1 MYPCRI
7 VSRKNAAFTLIELL
21 VVIAIIAILAAILF
35 PVFAKARDKAR
46 QTACLSNNKQ
56 MGYGLMMYTQDYDET
71 LPIQIGDGAGGGSQ
85 GFIGSTQASWAKGIY
100 PYVKNTQVF
109 SCPNSVPYEIAGPCQ
124 TGSVPNVA
132 SYLFNSVVMPNFRNG
147 SAVNYNYE
155 GRSLAE
161 MKSPANTVFL
171 HEWAMHSPCI
181 LPRPRVIVG
190 KTGYEGFAYGGR
202 SDLAAYD
209 DLHNKGSNLLYTDG
223 HAKYKPRTRIT
234 YAEFGCIPA
243 DNPGKPTNFPAVPQS
258 DPGGFNC
265 NLNND

>member
-1 MYPCRI
+1 MFPSK
-7 VSRKNAAFTLIELL
+7 SRGFTLIELL

-35 PVFAKARDKAR
+35 PVFAKAREKAR

-56 MGYGLMMYTQDYDET
+56 MGYGLTMYTQDYDES
-71 LPIQIGDGAGGGSQ
+71 LPVQIGDGAGGGSLGFVGATQ
-85 GFIGSTQASWAKGIY
+85 GNWAKGIY

-109 SCPNSVPYEIAGPCQ
+109 SCPNSVPYEIAGACQ
-124 TGSVPNVA
+124 TGSVPIVA
-132 SYLFNSVVMPNFRNG
+132 SYLFNSVVMPNFRG
-147 SAVNYNYE
+147 GTAVNYNYE

-161 MKSPANTVFL
+161 MKNPSNTVFL
-171 HEWAMHSPCI
+171 HEWAMHSPCV

-190 KTGYEGFAYGGR
+190 NTGYDGFAYGGR

-209 DLHNKGSNLLYTDG
+209 NVHSGGSNLLYTDG
-223 HAKYKPRTRIT
+223 HARYKPRTRIT

-243 DNPGKPTNFPAVPQS
+243 DNPGKPTNFPPVPQT